1 MNFPKNKLSGGQ
13 EQEQVFLVMEFNG
26 QVSTFLKT
34 EVAIVSVG
42 RNKNKI
48 VLTCCLGYYGKK
60 SIRPRA
66 LLSDSPA
73 IISSSL
79 VP

>member
-1 MNFPKNKLSGGQ
+1 MIKL
-13 EQEQVFLVMEFNG
+13 VLFLI
-26 QVSTFLKT
+26 T
-34 EVAIVSVG
+34 EGAIESLG
-42 RNKNKI
+42 RNKI

-66 LLSDSPA
+66 LPSDSPA
-73 IISSSL
+73 ITSSSR